1 MVYLKQSLVILVVW
15 VSVFIFLAAIN
26 NFLANFFTVGPK
38 RCQECHVEETKVWGG
53 GQQKFQGIKKFI

>member
-26 NFLANFFTVGPK
+26 NVLANFLQLGPNDARSVMLK
-38 RCQECHVEETKVWGG
+38 RQKFGG
-53 GQQKFQGIKKFI
+53 GTAKF

>member
-26 NFLANFFTVGPK
+26 NVLANFFYSWAQTVPGVS
-38 RCQECHVEETKVWGG
+38 C
-53 GQQKFQGIKKFI
+53 

>member
-26 NFLANFFTVGPK
+26 NVLANFFTVGPK
-38 RCQECHVEETKVWGG
+38 RCQECHVEVTKVWGG
-53 GQQKFQGIKKFI
+53 DSKVFRVQKNS